1 MDDKIPTFKLILV
14 GDSGTIIN
22 IILTIFFLF
31 FIPQYLQGTGKS
43 CLLNRYTKGSWMIDS
58 YPTIGA
64 EF

>member
-14 GDSGTIIN
+14 CYSGTMIN
-22 IILTIFFLF
+22 IILTIFIFF

>member
-22 IILTIFFLF
+22 IILTIFFF
-31 FIPQYLQGTGKS
+31 FLSLNLQGTGKS